1 MKKGKKW
8 KKIEAFCILLI
19 VTLLLIFVRIL
30 YQPGTESERGELYTF
45 SNGWYQLKDGKK
57 TELKLPC
64 FVTADKDGQIILYN
78 DMLSE
83 ADKGKI
89 LSIRGI
95 QDQLEVCIG
104 DRLLYQYKDN
114 RFEKNRQMKGKIWAD
129 ISLPEKIGQ
138 EVLSISYETK
148 KNARL
153 YVYAPMIGEFCS
165 VFRQHLLGSIFSIL
179 VVLGMTGLG
188 LVSVIVFFYTRYR
201 QIVEKRFLNVALF
214 LLLCS
219 LWCILDSGI
228 YQMYGSQS
236 AAGTL
241 VSFYA
246 FMTMSVPMLL
256 FIQNTVSESVRWIP
270 QVWIFLL
277 YANAVLQGILHLL
290 FKIPFIHMLYITHLL
305 LFTGVVS
312 MILFLRKE
320 YRKTQEKEVNLC
332 LKAFGVLGISGVI
345 ALVLYWVLSIYWYES
360 IFQFGILLYIAVL
373 FWGLLCKVSNN
384 IQFCLEQEVYRR
396 MSLEDRMTDMKNRKS
411 FEMYLEEIQE
421 GAILLENVLLLFVKI
436 AELKKINDMSGRQMG
451 DETVIRTARSIQSA
465 ERSVLEQQAVS
476 FRVEGDEFAIIV
488 KNPQKTP
495 EEWEHFIKEEMKE
508 ECGNR
513 QPVRLKFGYSY
524 LREKN
529 GSLLSFS
536 DWKQQADDMLC
547 SNK

>member
-290 FKIPFIHMLYITHLL
+290 FRIPFIDMLFITHLL

-312 MILFLRKE
+312 MILLLWKE

-476 FRVEGDEFAIIV
+476 FRVDGGEFAIIV

-524 LREKN
+524 LRKKN

>member
-95 QDQLEVCIG
+95 QDQLEVYIG

-277 YANAVLQGILHLL
+277 YANAVLQGIMHLL

-312 MILFLRKE
+312 MILLLWKE

-476 FRVEGDEFAIIV
+476 FRVDGGEFAIIV

>member
-179 VVLGMTGLG
+179 VVLGMIGLG
-188 LVSVIVFFYTRYR
+188 LVSVIVFLYTRHR

-214 LLLCS
+214 LILCS
-219 LWCILDSGI
+219 LWCIFDSGI
-228 YQMYGSQS
+228 YQMYGSQN

-241 VSFYA
+241 ISFYA
-246 FMTMSVPMLL
+246 FMTMPVPMLL
-256 FIQNTVSESVRWIP
+256 FVQNTVSESVRWIP

-277 YANAVLQGILHLL
+277 YANAVLQGFLYFL
-290 FKIPFIHMLYITHLL
+290 FRIPFIDMLFITHLL

-312 MILFLRKE
+312 MILLLWKE

-524 LREKN
+524 LRKKN

>member
-165 VFRQHLLGSIFSIL
+165 IFRQHLLGSIFFD
-179 VVLGMTGLG
+179 TD
-188 LVSVIVFFYTRYR
+188 
-201 QIVEKRFLNVALF
+201 RF
-214 LLLCS
+214 
-219 LWCILDSGI
+219 
-228 YQMYGSQS
+228 
-236 AAGTL
+236 
-241 VSFYA
+241 
-246 FMTMSVPMLL
+246 
-256 FIQNTVSESVRWIP
+256 
-270 QVWIFLL
+270 
-277 YANAVLQGILHLL
+277 
-290 FKIPFIHMLYITHLL
+290 
-305 LFTGVVS
+305 
-312 MILFLRKE
+312 
-320 YRKTQEKEVNLC
+320 
-332 LKAFGVLGISGVI
+332 
-345 ALVLYWVLSIYWYES
+345 
-360 IFQFGILLYIAVL
+360 
-373 FWGLLCKVSNN
+373 
-384 IQFCLEQEVYRR
+384 
-396 MSLEDRMTDMKNRKS
+396 
-411 FEMYLEEIQE
+411 
-421 GAILLENVLLLFVKI
+421 
-436 AELKKINDMSGRQMG
+436 
-451 DETVIRTARSIQSA
+451 
-465 ERSVLEQQAVS
+465 
-476 FRVEGDEFAIIV
+476 
-488 KNPQKTP
+488 
-495 EEWEHFIKEEMKE
+495 WE
-508 ECGNR
+508 
-513 QPVRLKFGYSY
+513 
-524 LREKN
+524 
-529 GSLLSFS
+529 
-536 DWKQQADDMLC
+536 
-547 SNK
+547 

>member
-8 KKIEAFCILLI
+8 KKIEAFCIMLI

-45 SNGWYQLKDGKK
+45 SNGWYQLKDGNK

-153 YVYAPMIGEFCS
+153 YVYAPMIGEFCFI
-165 VFRQHLLGSIFSIL
+165 FRQHLLGSFFSIL
-179 VVLGMTGLG
+179 MILGMTGLG
-188 LVSVIVFFYTRYR
+188 LVSVIVFLYTRHR

-214 LLLCS
+214 LILCS
-219 LWCILDSGI
+219 LWCIFDSGI
-228 YQMYGSQS
+228 YQMYGSQN

-241 VSFYA
+241 ISFYA
-246 FMTMSVPMLL
+246 FMTMPVPMLL
-256 FIQNTVSESVRWIP
+256 FVQNTVSESVRWIP

-277 YANAVLQGILHLL
+277 YANAVLQGFLYFL
-290 FKIPFIHMLYITHLL
+290 FRIPFIDMLFITHLL

-312 MILFLRKE
+312 MILLLWKE

-436 AELKKINDMSGRQMG
+436 AELKKINDISGRQMG

-476 FRVEGDEFAIIV
+476 FRVDGGEFAIIV

-495 EEWEHFIKEEMKE
+495 EEWEHFIKKEMEE

-524 LREKN
+524 LRKKN

>member
-95 QDQLEVCIG
+95 QDQLKVCIG

-179 VVLGMTGLG
+179 VVLGMIGLG

-277 YANAVLQGILHLL
+277 YANAVLQGFLYFL
-290 FKIPFIHMLYITHLL
+290 FRIPFIDMLFITHLL

-312 MILFLRKE
+312 MILLLWKE

-476 FRVEGDEFAIIV
+476 FRVDGGEFAIIV

-524 LREKN
+524 LRKKN

>member
-30 YQPGTESERGELYTF
+30 YQPGTESERGKLYTF

-277 YANAVLQGILHLL
+277 YANAVLQGFLYFL
-290 FKIPFIHMLYITHLL
+290 FRIPFIDMLFITHLL

-312 MILFLRKE
+312 MILLLWKE

-476 FRVEGDEFAIIV
+476 FRVDGGEFAIIV

-524 LREKN
+524 LRKKN